1 MFVFKA
7 PGTYYELWKRSME
20 DPAGFWNEH
29 AEKAIGDIY
38 WFKKW
43 DKTFERS
50 YPSFKW
56 YVGGLTN
63 ASYNCIDYKVSRYHN
78 KVAYIHEA
86 PELGISRKT
95 TYGELYK
102 KVKKWSAAL
111 RNLGVQKGDRVL
123 LYIPNSIEAI
133 TMMHAACRIGA
144 IPSAVFAGFSPGAV
158 ADRIELTRPKVIL
171 TQDITIRREREIK
184 LKELLCDAFKICP
197 SEIVERIEHVIINRV
212 SDTELTLTK
221 KDILLEE
228 FEEEGEWGDEGCIP
242 IEANEPLFILC
253 TSGTT
258 TKPKPTVH
266 VHGGFQIWTYW
277 TAKWVYGLNPQDV
290 LFNTTDIG
298 WIVGHSYITFAPLLV
313 GCTTIVYEGVPD
325 YPKPTQWWEVMEK
338 HKATIAWI
346 SPTGVRILR
355 KIGIEQTKKHD
366 LSSLQRIVCAGEVLN
381 PEVLLW
387 LRDEVF
393 KGKIPVIDHMWQTE
407 VPGAMFG
414 YSYGVELP
422 EIRPGSAGFP
432 MPGVIPEIVD
442 ERVGKPCKPGEKG
455 ILLLK
460 QPVPGMTPMLWG
472 DPERYRREYW
482 EHDPLTSGR
491 YYTGDSAYFD
501 DDGYIWFCGRA
512 DEVIKISG
520 HRIGT
525 IEVENAIVSHPAVA
539 EAGVCGV
546 PDELRGEVAAAFV
559 VLKPSYQP
567 SDELKNEIIQHVRK
581 TFGPL
586 VVFRGIEF
594 VNMLPKTKS
603 GKIMRRV
610 MKKLW
615 TGEPLGDLS
624 TLEAEA
630 SVDEIKEAVSKLK
643 RI

>member
-1 MFVFKA
+1 MFTFKA
-7 PGTYYELWKRSME
+7 PERYYELWKYSIE
-20 DPAGFWNEH
+20 DAVGFWNEH
-29 AEKAIGDIY
+29 AEKAMGDIY
-38 WFKKW
+38 WFRKW

-86 PELGISRKT
+86 PELGISRKI

>member
-1 MFVFKA
+1 MLTVKA
-7 PGTYYELWKRSME
+7 SKYYELWKYSIE
-20 DPAGFWNEH
+20 DPEGFWSEH
-29 AEKAIGDIY
+29 AEKAIDDIY

-43 DKTFERS
+43 DKVFEWS
-50 YPSFKW
+50 YPTFKW

-63 ASYNCIDYKVSRYHN
+63 VSYNCVDYKVSRYHG
-78 KVAYIHEA
+78 KVAYVHEA
-86 PELGISRKT
+86 PELGISRKI
-95 TYGELYK
+95 TYGELYE

-111 RNLGVQKGDRVL
+111 RNIGIQKGDRIL
-123 LYIPNSIEAI
+123 LYIPNSIEAMV
-133 TMMHAACRIGA
+133 MMHAACRIGA
-144 IPSAVFAGFSPGAV
+144 LPAVVFAGFSSGAV
-158 ADRIELTRPKVIL
+158 ADRIELTRPKAAL
-171 TQDITIRREREIK
+171 TQDITIRRGREVR
-184 LKELLCDAFKICP
+184 LKEMLYEAFKLCSP
-197 SEIVERIEHVIINRV
+197 ETVEQIEHVIINCV
-212 SDTELTLTK
+212 SNTELTLTK

-228 FEEEGEWGDEGCIP
+228 FEEKGKWGDEGYIP
-242 IEANEPLFILC
+242 LEANEPLFILC

-258 TKPKPTVH
+258 AKPKPTVH

-277 TAKWVYGLNPQDV
+277 TAKWIYGLNPRDV

-298 WIVGHSYITFAPLLV
+298 WIVGHSYIAFAPLLI
-313 GCTTIVYEGVPD
+313 GCTVIMYEGTPD
-325 YPKPTQWWEVMEK
+325 YPKPDQWWEVMEK
-338 HKATIAWI
+338 NKATIAWI
-346 SPTGVRILR
+346 SPTGARMLR
-355 KIGIEQTKKHD
+355 KLGTEQAEKHD

-381 PEVLLW
+381 PQVLFW
-387 LRDEVF
+387 LRDEVL
-393 KGKIPVIDHMWQTE
+393 KGRIPVIDHMWQTE
-407 VPGAMFG
+407 IPGAMFG
-414 YSYGVELP
+414 YPYGVELP

-432 MPGVIPEIVD
+432 VPGVIPEIVG
-442 ERVGKPCKPGEKG
+442 EIKGEPCKPGEKG

-460 QPVPGMTPMLWG
+460 KPVPGMTPTLWG

-491 YYTGDSAYFD
+491 YYTGDSAYID
-501 DDGYIWFCGRA
+501 EDGYIWFCGRA

-546 PDELRGEVAAAFV
+546 PDEIKGEAAAAFV
-559 VLKPSYQP
+559 VLKPGHQP
-567 SDELKNEIIQHVRK
+567 SDGLKKEIIEHVKK

-630 SVDEIKEAVSKLK
+630 SVDEVREAVSKLK